1 MNFIFLK
8 MGDDDDTT
16 TTTTAAVTTA
26 RKVHFH
32 YEISSIHKYFYMQC

>member
-8 MGDDDDTT
+8 MGNDDDTT
-16 TTTTAAVTTA
+16 TTTTTNG